1 MALRHPRYALLSLI
15 LLAIVF
21 TMIYLLSNLMRG
33 FAPGYLIAVAILI
46 YSGTALNRARNVIA
60 PPRFPILQENPEN
73 LGLPAFDEVTF
84 KSRDGVELSGWNIP
98 SSNRGAVIM
107 VHSLGS
113 SRLQM
118 RNFARALVDSGYGIL
133 LFDLRGHARS
143 GGTMSTFGWI
153 EHQDVLG
160 AYDFLKRQPEVDPT
174 RIGLLGF
181 SLGAQ
186 VALRAAAASGLFS
199 AVWVDGPIPIVYEDH
214 FVAVK
219 RRTLRQMFFSPWWWL
234 AYNTQEWLTGLDQ
247 PPPLIDVIGAIS
259 PRPLMVAAAGS
270 ERMIAAAR
278 RYFEAAGEPKQFWQ
292 MDDIPFGSGI
302 LEKGD
307 DYDLRLIGFFNRSM

>member
-1 MALRHPRYALLSLI
+1 MGLRNPRYALLSFVLLVI
-15 LLAIVF
+15 LFSA
-21 TMIYLLSNLMRG
+21 IYLVTNLTRN
-33 FAPGYLIAVAILI
+33 FTPGYLAAALILF
-46 YSGTALNRARNVIA
+46 YTGTALNRARRVVA

-73 LGLPAFDEVTF
+73 LALPAFEQATF
-84 KSRDGVELSGWNIP
+84 KSRDGVELSGWYIP
-98 SSNRGAVIM
+98 SGNTGAVIM

-133 LFDLRGHARS
+133 MFDLRAHARS
-143 GGTMSTFGWI
+143 GGGFSAFGWI

-160 AYDFLKRQPEVDPT
+160 AYDFLKEREEIDPA

-186 VALRAAAASGLFS
+186 IALRAAAGTGLFS
-199 AVWVDGPIPIVYEDH
+199 AVWVDGPIPIVYADH
-214 FVAVK
+214 FAAASRFSL
-219 RRTLRQMFFSPWWWL
+219 RRVIFSPWWWL

-247 PPPLIDVIGAIS
+247 PPALVDVIGNIS

-270 ERMIAAAR
+270 DRMIAAAR
-278 RYFEAAGEPKQFWQ
+278 RFYEAAGEPKQFWQ
-292 MDDIPFGSGI
+292 LDEIPFGTGI

-307 DYDLRLIGFFNRSM
+307 DYDIRLIGFFNRSM

>member
-1 MALRHPRYALLSLI
+1 MPLRNPRYALISFV
-15 LLAIVF
+15 LLVIVFAIV
-21 TMIYLLSNLMRG
+21 YLVSNLLRG
-33 FAPGYLIAVAILI
+33 VVPGYLVAIAILV
-46 YSGTALNRARNVIA
+46 YTGTALNRARVVIA
-60 PPRFPILQENPEN
+60 PPRFPILRQDPES
-73 LGLPAFDEVTF
+73 LGLPAFTEVSF
-84 KSRDGVELSGWNIP
+84 HSRDGITLSGWYIP

-153 EHQDVLG
+153 EHEDVLG
-160 AYDFLKRQPEVDPT
+160 AYDFLKIRPEVDPD

-186 VALRAAAASGLFS
+186 VAVRAAAGTGLFS
-199 AVWVDGPIPIVYEDH
+199 AIWIDGPIPIVYEDH

-219 RRTLRQMFFSPWWWL
+219 RQTFRQLFFSPWWWL

-247 PPPLIDVIGAIS
+247 PPALIEVIGKVS

-270 ERMIAAAR
+270 DRMIAAAR
-278 RYFEAAGEPKQFWQ
+278 RYYEAAGEPKQFWQ

-302 LEKGD
+302 LEKGE

>member
-1 MALRHPRYALLSLI
+1 
-15 LLAIVF
+15 
-21 TMIYLLSNLMRG
+21 
-33 FAPGYLIAVAILI
+33 
-46 YSGTALNRARNVIA
+46 LNRARNVVA
-60 PPRFPILQENPEN
+60 PPRFPILQEKAEN
-73 LGLPAFDEVTF
+73 LGLPPFVEVTF
-84 KSRDGVELSGWNIP
+84 KSRDGVDLSGWHIP

-118 RNFARALVDSGYGIL
+118 RNFARALVESGYGIM

-153 EHQDVLG
+153 EHEDVLG
-160 AYDFLKRQPEVDPT
+160 AYDFLKKQSEIDPS

-186 VALRAAAASGLFS
+186 VAIRAAAGTDLFS

-219 RRTLRQMFFSPWWWL
+219 RRTFRQMFFSPWWWL

-247 PPPLIDVIGAIS
+247 PPALIDVIGKVS
-259 PRPLMVAAAGS
+259 PRPLMIAAAGS
-270 ERMIAAAR
+270 DRIISAAR
-278 RYFEAAGEPKQFWQ
+278 RYFDAAGEPKQFWQ

-307 DYDLRLIGFFNRSM
+307 DYDLKLTAFFNRSM